1 MTAPADARFMTLAL
15 ALGRRGMGQ
24 VWPNP
29 AVGCVIVQG
38 DVIVGRGATQRGGRP
53 HAETVALEQ
62 AGAAARGATAYVSL
76 EPCAHTG
83 RTPPCADALIAAGV
97 ARVVVATGDPDPRVA
112 GQGIARLQAAGI
124 AVDIGLM
131 RRAAEQDHAGFLMR
145 VTRGRP
151 FVTLKIAS
159 SLDGRIA
166 TTTGESR
173 WITGEVSRR
182 AVHGLRARHDAV
194 LIGAGTARADDP
206 MLDVRDLGD
215 VRQPVRVVV
224 SRDLNL
230 PINGRLAQTAHEQP
244 VWLCHGPD
252 VETRNWHRA
261 GVETLECTLSGP
273 RVDLT
278 SALQQLGA
286 RGITRVLCEG
296 GGHLAAALLQ
306 AKLVDTLVV
315 FQAGLAIG
323 SDGLP
328 SLAGLGV
335 DTLGQAP
342 RFRLD
347 RVAQIGEDVMQH
359 WSPL

>member
-1 MTAPADARFMTLAL
+1 MTAQADARFMTLAL
-15 ALGRRGMGQ
+15 ALGRRGLGQ

-29 AVGCVIVQG
+29 AVGCVIVRDG
-38 DVIVGRGATQRGGRP
+38 IIVGRGATQRNGRP
-53 HAETVALEQ
+53 HAERMALDQ
-62 AGAAARGATAYVSL
+62 AGPAARGATAYVTL

-83 RTPPCADALIAAGV
+83 KTPPCADALIAAGI

-124 AVDIGLM
+124 PVEIGLM

-145 VTRGRP
+145 MTRGRP
-151 FVTLKIAS
+151 FLTLKIAS

-166 TTTGESR
+166 TTSGESR
-173 WITGEVSRR
+173 WITGPAARR

-194 LIGAGTARADDP
+194 LVGAGTARADDP
-206 MLDVRDLGD
+206 MLDVRDLGE

-224 SRDLNL
+224 SRDLHL
-230 PINGRLAQTAHEQP
+230 PINGRLAQTARDQP

-252 VETRNWHRA
+252 VETRDWQKV
-261 GVETLECTLSGP
+261 GVETVECETIRN

-278 SALQQLGA
+278 SVLRNLGA

-296 GGHLAAALLQ
+296 GGHLAANLLQ
-306 AKLVDTLVV
+306 AHLVDELVV
-315 FQAGLAIG
+315 LHAGVAIG

-335 DTLGQAP
+335 RDLAQAP
-342 RFRLD
+342 RFRLE
-347 RVAQIGEDVMQH
+347 RVVEVGGDTMAH
-359 WSPL
+359 WRPL